1 MAEQASSSTSS
12 STPSAGSAEP
22 ITLRITTLDTRILSV
37 SVPLQETVLQLK
49 ERLAV
54 LLQVPSPRQRLIFQ
68 GRLLRDEDC
77 LNDYGMAL
85 FSFISPSCSCHST
98 LSLAKCRETTC
109 YMLRWWGTHC
119 GFVSYGWM
127 YLSS

>member
-1 MAEQASSSTSS
+1 MAEQASASSSS
-12 STPSAGSAEP
+12 STPSTGSTEP

-68 GRLLRDEDC
+68 GRLLRDEDR
-77 LNDYGMAL
+77 LNDY
-85 FSFISPSCSCHST
+85 
-98 LSLAKCRETTC
+98 
-109 YMLRWWGTHC
+109 
-119 GFVSYGWM
+119 
-127 YLSS
+127 